1 MIAAQPKPLQSAA
14 LVGVVAALAS
24 QVSMNLGAGF
34 AKQLFPLVGAYGV
47 TALRISLAALML
59 LALHRPWRSPL
70 PRALIPAL
78 VVYGAMLGLM
88 NLFYYQA
95 LARLP
100 IGIATGIEVMGP
112 LAVVLAASRRA
123 RDYAWLGL
131 AIIGLLLLLPL
142 HAGSKL
148 SLTGI
153 LFGLGAAACWA
164 LYIIYGKRV
173 SEPLG
178 SNAVAWGMLVSSLLT
193 LPIGVASSGMALFSP
208 SLLIVGAGIALLS
221 SAIPYSL
228 EMQAMR
234 RLPASVFG
242 MLLGACPAVGAL
254 VGYLVLDEMLTL
266 TQWVAIGCIIG
277 AATGSSLGGS
287 KEKEPRLAS

>member
-1 MIAAQPKPLQSAA
+1 MTIARSNALQSAA

-34 AKQLFPLVGAYGV
+34 AKQLFPAIGAYGV

-59 LALHRPWRSPL
+59 LALHRPWRRPL
-70 PRALIPAL
+70 SRALVPAL
-78 VVYGAMLGLM
+78 LVYGAMLGLM

-100 IGIATGIEVMGP
+100 IGIATGLEVLGP
-112 LAVVLAASRRA
+112 LAVVLAASRRP
-123 RDYAWLGL
+123 RDYAWLSL
-131 AIIGLLLLLPL
+131 AVIGLLLLLPL
-142 HAGSKL
+142 HADSGL

-153 LFGLGAAACWA
+153 VFALGAAACWA

-178 SNAVAWGMLVSSLLT
+178 SDAVAWGMLVAALLT
-193 LPIGVASSGMALFSP
+193 LPVGVASSGVAMFSP
-208 SLLIVGAGIALLS
+208 WFLLVGAGIALLS
-221 SAIPYSL
+221 SAVPYSL
-228 EMQAMR
+228 EMHAMR

-254 VGYLVLDEMLTL
+254 VGYVILGEVLTT
-266 TQWVAIGCIIG
+266 TQWLAIACIICAAMGSAIGG
-277 AATGSSLGGS
+277 AAQGEG
-287 KEKEPRLAS
+287 R